1 MPRRILFALA
11 FLCLLAPTAQAE
23 KRALPRMDK
32 FSAEMQKLVT
42 EEYPEAKADIT
53 PGKIDIAHKTRKFMI
68 HLPLMTGEWQEAS
81 EMTGPDRK
89 GVMVH
94 IEMHALP
101 YDGQAVAP
109 QSFNRHYFTSY
120 LLVPESKQCGC
131 YLHAT
136 ISYPGADTKP
146 EFITAYRDL
155 VNGFE
160 KYLEY

>member
-1 MPRRILFALA
+1 MLRRLLLPLLA
-11 FLCLLAPTAQAE
+11 CLILLAPVAE
-23 KRALPRMDK
+23 GKRALPRMHK
-32 FSAEMQKLVT
+32 FSEEMQKLVT
-42 EEYPEAKADIT
+42 QEYPGATAEIT
-53 PGKIDIAHKTRKFMI
+53 PGKIDIAFKTRKFMI
-68 HLPLMTGEWQEAS
+68 HYPLMTGEWQEAV
-81 EMTGPDRK
+81 EVAGPDRK
-89 GVMVH
+89 GIMVH

-109 QSFNRHYFTSY
+109 QTFNNRYYLRY
-120 LLVPESKQCGC
+120 LLVPESKRCDC

-136 ISYPGADTKP
+136 LSYPEGDTKP